1 MHMLEILK
9 LPSDQDNFIHFLKFL
24 IMLILYFTPLLPF
37 RISYSTYNLLMSNSK
52 IHAEL
57 QEAIDKTH

>member
-52 IHAEL
+52 IHTEL

>member
-24 IMLILYFTPLLPF
+24 IMLIRYFTPLLPF
-37 RISYSTYNLLMSNSK
+37 RISYYTYNLLMSNSK
-52 IHAEL
+52 IHTEL